1 MTSDRDNQIDYIE
14 IPTRDIVA
22 SKAFFAELLGWQFE
36 DYGADYTSFE
46 DGRLSGG
53 FFTAETTASVN
64 TGSVLVV
71 FYREDLE
78 AALTKVKSLGGA
90 ITQDIFSF
98 PGGRRFHFTS
108 PSGNE
113 FAIWSDQ

>member
-1 MTSDRDNQIDYIE
+1 MSGDRDNRIDYIE
-14 IPTRDIVA
+14 IPTRDIAA
-22 SKAFFAELLGWQFE
+22 SKAFFTDLFGWQFE

-53 FFTAETTASVN
+53 FFKAETTASVDR
-64 TGSVLVV
+64 GSVLVV
-71 FYREDLE
+71 FYRENLE
-78 AALTKVKSLGGA
+78 TALTKVENLGGT
-90 ITQDIFSF
+90 ITQAIFSF

-113 FAIWSDQ
+113 FAIWSDK